1 MKYKKTAIAILFI
14 LIICSYFFS
23 IFYYSP
29 SKEIDNYEIRHHHD
43 DTLRIAFIGDS
54 WAFFHKHH
62 KCQMDSIISNIINK
76 PIKVFSDGTCGA
88 TSKFIYSR
96 FGANGHIQEIM
107 KEGPNYCIIAAGV
120 NDTHLKIGE
129 KYYLHNMKLII
140 DFMIQHDI
148 IPIILEIPDYDIYKV
163 YDDIHLSW
171 EEAVEFFMAFA
182 NADCDK
188 IAIENPV
195 GVMSTRWRKPD
206 QIVQPYFFGDPFEK
220 RTCLWLKGL
229 PKLKKTNEVTPPERS
244 KYKSGCTM
252 PTWYAN
258 LPAATRAKERSKTF
272 PGFAEAMAEQWGT
285 N

>member
-1 MKYKKTAIAILFI
+1 MNYKKTAIAILFI

-29 SKEIDNYEIRHHHD
+29 AKEIDNYEIRHHHD
-43 DTLRIAFIGDS
+43 DTLRIAFVGDS

-140 DFMIQHDI
+140 DFMLQHDI

-163 YDDIHLSW
+163 YDDINS
-171 EEAVEFFMAFA
+171 
-182 NADCDK
+182 
-188 IAIENPV
+188 
-195 GVMSTRWRKPD
+195 
-206 QIVQPYFFGDPFEK
+206 
-220 RTCLWLKGL
+220 
-229 PKLKKTNEVTPPERS
+229 LKKILRHISMVYTNS
-244 KYKSGCTM
+244 KMDCRNDYRQALRLMLNKDYYSKNVLLLKYDD
-252 PTWYAN
+252 WNSDAN
-258 LPAATRAKERSKTF
+258 NDIDGLYRVDRIHLNEK
-272 PGFAEAMAEQWGT
+272 GYEQLDSCISIIISS
-285 N
+285 NYLKNDNHL